1 MCGTASFVQ
10 WEFSFAAVVTFV
22 SLQTVIPSSS
32 FVMMEFVT
40 LPLQENVLMESFLA
54 GTSLFFSNL
63 LLLLFQQLSTTTQWT
78 SILGTLNPTLLD
90 VYILYAVLTLSLQD
104 TQVAVHDGSLLVVG
118 RVE

>member
-1 MCGTASFVQ
+1 
-10 WEFSFAAVVTFV
+10 
-22 SLQTVIPSSS
+22 
-32 FVMMEFVT
+32 
-40 LPLQENVLMESFLA
+40 MESFFA

-63 LLLLFQQLSTTTQWT
+63 LLLLFRQLSTTTQWT

-118 RVE
+118 RVEMTKNRHIETDSRLHPGQLETTMSTRR